1 VIIRVAEDE
10 FRTFYSNVMFVKG
23 GHDPR
28 IARRATLRCGQCLR
42 QVNTRGRRGLQPGS
56 RHHQEG
62 EVSDALLFL
71 LLPPFTLFSLFSL
84 LSLFPQAAILP
95 YAILADC
102 AGPPCRRHPENRN
115 IATDEKIATDMST
128 SDSQKSPGCAQ
139 RSKSTGTPDT
149 MMGSTWNLGERTPVV
164 G

>member
-1 VIIRVAEDE
+1 MIIRVAEDE
-10 FRTFYSNVMFVKG
+10 FRTFHSNVMFVKG

-28 IARRATLRCGQCLR
+28 IARRATLRRGQYVR
-42 QVNTRGRRGLQPGS
+42 QVNTHGRRGLQPGS

-62 EVSDALLFL
+62 EVSDALLFP
-71 LLPPFTLFSLFSL
+71 LLPPFPLFSLFS
-84 LSLFPQAAILP
+84 QAAILP

-102 AGPPCRRHPENRN
+102 AGPPCIQRTGILPPMKKSQP
-115 IATDEKIATDMST
+115 TLST
-128 SDSQKSPGCAQ
+128 SDSQKSPGRAQ